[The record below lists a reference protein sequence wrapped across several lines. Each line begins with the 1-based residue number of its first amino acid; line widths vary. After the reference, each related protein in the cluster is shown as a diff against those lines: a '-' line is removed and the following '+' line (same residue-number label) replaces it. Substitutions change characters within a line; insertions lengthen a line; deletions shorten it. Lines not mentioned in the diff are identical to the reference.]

1 MMIIMV
7 VAHGVVTPGMVTA
20 AHGVVIQVMAT
31 EVTPVMEATEA
42 IQATATEVTPVMAA
56 TEVTLVMAATE
67 VTLVMEAMGVP
78 PVMAAGSSSCLHKQK
93 PAFKAGFCRYGI
105 SVEILTGSLI
115 MDA

>member
-31 EVTPVMEATEA
+31 EVTPVTEATEA
-42 IQATATEVTPVMAA
+42 IQATATEVTPVM
-56 TEVTLVMAATE
+56 EATE
-67 VTLVMEAMGVP
+67 VTLVMEAMEAMEVT
-78 PVMAAGSSSCLHKQK
+78 PVTAAGSSSCLHKQK

>member
-42 IQATATEVTPVMAA
+42 IQATATEVTPVM
-56 TEVTLVMAATE
+56 EATE
-67 VTLVMEAMGVP
+67 VTLVMEAMEVT

-93 PAFKAGFCRYGI
+93 PALKAGFCRYGI

-115 MDA
+115 MDV